1 MLSAQAAADRVLF
14 SSKSPPQHAA
24 ARKEG
29 EDMSLCLRVGEFR
42 SQPEYQRAG
51 SILCLNGRS
60 QNLKR
65 WRLQES

>member
-1 MLSAQAAADRVLF
+1 MLSAQVAADRGLL

-29 EDMSLCLRVGEFR
+29 EDVSQCLTVGELR
-42 SQPEYQRAG
+42 SQPEHQRAG

-65 WRLQES
+65 WHLQES